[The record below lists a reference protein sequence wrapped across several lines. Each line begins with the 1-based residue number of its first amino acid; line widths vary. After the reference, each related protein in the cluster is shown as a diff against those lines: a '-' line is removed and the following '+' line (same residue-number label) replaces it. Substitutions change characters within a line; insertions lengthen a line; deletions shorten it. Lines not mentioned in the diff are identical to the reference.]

1 MFRMT
6 IRPIPSKPLF
16 SASLTA
22 LMLAMLFSATVY
34 AAGSYPDKPIRLI
47 IPYPPG
53 GATDVI
59 GRIVGKNLSDEIG
72 SQVVI
77 ENRGGAG
84 GNIGAAEVA
93 RAKPDGYTLL
103 MGALTSHSVMATLEK
118 GKLQYDLEKD
128 LTPAG
133 VVGFVPLVAVV
144 NPSLPIKSLNELVAY
159 AKENPAKLNFA
170 SSGAGAPQRM
180 AMELFKQIAGVDIV
194 HIAYRGS
201 GPAMTDLVGG
211 QVQTMTE
218 TVPAAIG
225 FIKSG
230 QLRPLAVLTPERVS
244 MLPDIPTAKEQ
255 GFTGFNVSSLFGVM
269 APANTP
275 QPILDKINEA
285 LRTGLAKAEVKEQLL
300 QQGVYADPLAIEASK
315 VRLKAE
321 IEQWAKVIHDGK
333 ITTN

>member
-1 MFRMT
+1 MRLAAFEF
-6 IRPIPSKPLF
+6 KAAQPL
-16 SASLTA
+16 
-22 LMLAMLFSATVY
+22 LAMSFALCL
-34 AAGSYPDKPIRLI
+34 AAAPFHAAQADAYPDKPVRLI

-59 GRIVGKNLSDEIG
+59 GRIVGKTLSDEIG
-72 SQVVI
+72 GQVVI

-93 RAKPDGYTLL
+93 KAKPDGYTLL

-118 GKLQYDLEKD
+118 GRSPYDLEKD

-133 VVGFVPLVAVV
+133 IVGSVPLVAVV
-144 NPSLPIKSLNELVAY
+144 NPGLQIKSLKELVDY
-159 AKENPAKLNFA
+159 AKQNPGKLNFA

-180 AMELFKQIAGVDIV
+180 AMELFKQIAGVNIV
-194 HIAYRGS
+194 HVAYRGS

-218 TVPAAIG
+218 TVPAAIS

-230 QLRPLAVLTPERVS
+230 QLRPLAVLTSERIS

-255 GFTGFNVSSLFGVM
+255 GYEGFNVSSLFGVM
-269 APANTP
+269 APTGTP
-275 QPILDKINEA
+275 PEV
-285 LRTGLAKAEVKEQLL
+285 LAKLNKALLKALAKEDVKKQLL
-300 QQGVYADPLAIEASK
+300 AQGVYADPLSIDDSRK
-315 VRLKAE
+315 RLKAE
-321 IEQWAKVIHDGK
+321 IAQWAKVIHDGK
-333 ITTN
+333 ITIN

>member
-1 MFRMT
+1 MFRT
-6 IRPIPSKPLF
+6 TPPQTPSKLTIGL
-16 SASLTA
+16 SLSA
-22 LMLAMLFSATVY
+22 LMLAMPFAAT
-34 AAGSYPDKPIRLI
+34 AQTATAYPDKPIRLI

-72 SQVVI
+72 NQVVI

-118 GKLQYDLEKD
+118 GTLQYDLLKD

-133 VVGFVPLVAVV
+133 VVGSVPLVAVV
-144 NPSLPIKSLNELVAY
+144 TPSLPVKSLNDLVAY
-159 AKENPAKLNFA
+159 AKKNPAKLNFA

-180 AMELFKQIAGVDIV
+180 AMELFKQIAGVNIEHV
-194 HIAYRGS
+194 AYRGS

-218 TVPAAIG
+218 TVPAAIA

-230 QLRPLAVLTPERVS
+230 QLRPLAVLTPERIS

-269 APANTP
+269 APAGTP
-275 QPILDKINEA
+275 APILEKINQA
-285 LRTGLAKAEVKEQLL
+285 LAKGLAKAEVKEQLL
-300 QQGVYADPLAIEASK
+300 QQGVYADPLAIEPSK

-321 IEQWAKVIHDGK
+321 IDQWAKVIHDGK
-333 ITTN
+333 ITIN

>member
-1 MFRMT
+1 MRLTAFKFKAA
-6 IRPIPSKPLF
+6 KPL
-16 SASLTA
+16 
-22 LMLAMLFSATVY
+22 LAMSFGICL
-34 AAGSYPDKPIRLI
+34 AAAPLHAVQANAYPDKPVRLI

-59 GRIVGKNLSDEIG
+59 GRIVGKTLSDEIG
-72 SQVVI
+72 GQVVI

-93 RAKPDGYTLL
+93 KAKPDGYTLL

-118 GKLQYDLEKD
+118 GKSPYDLEKD

-133 VVGFVPLVAVV
+133 IVGSVPLVAVV
-144 NPSLPIKSLNELVAY
+144 NPGLQIKTLKELVDY
-159 AKENPAKLNFA
+159 AKQNPGKLNFA

-180 AMELFKQIAGVDIV
+180 AMELFKQIAGVNIV
-194 HIAYRGS
+194 HVAYRGS

-218 TVPAAIG
+218 TVPAAIS

-230 QLRPLAVLTPERVS
+230 QLRPLAVLTSERIS

-255 GFTGFNVSSLFGVM
+255 GYEGFNVSSLFGVM
-269 APANTP
+269 APTGTP
-275 QPILDKINEA
+275 PEVLEKLNQA
-285 LRTGLAKAEVKEQLL
+285 LLKALAKDDVKKQLL
-300 QQGVYADPLAIEASK
+300 AQGVYADPLSIDASQQ
-315 VRLKAE
+315 RLKAE
-321 IEQWAKVIHDGK
+321 IAQWAKVIHDGK
-333 ITTN
+333 ITIN

>member
-1 MFRMT
+1 MFQQ
-6 IRPIPSKPLF
+6 SKSMLGI
-16 SASLTA
+16 SLTA
-22 LMLAMLFSATVY
+22 LLLATPLGATAQSAD
-34 AAGSYPDKPIRLI
+34 SYPDQPIRLI

-72 SQVVI
+72 KQVVI

-118 GKLQYDLEKD
+118 GKLQYDLQKD

-144 NPSLPIKSLNELVAY
+144 NPSVPVKSLNDLVDY
-159 AKENPAKLNFA
+159 AKKNPGKLNFA

-194 HIAYRGS
+194 HVAYRGS

-211 QVQTMTE
+211 QVEVMTE
-218 TVPAAIG
+218 TMPAAIS

-244 MLPDIPTAKEQ
+244 MLPDVPTAKEQ
-255 GFTGFNVSSLFGVM
+255 GLTGFNVSSLFGVM
-269 APANTP
+269 APAGTP
-275 QPILDKINEA
+275 APILERINKA
-285 LRTGLAKAEVKEQLL
+285 LLAGLTKKEVKEQLL
-300 QQGVYADPLAIEASK
+300 QQGVYADPLSIEASK
-315 VRLKAE
+315 TRLTAE
-321 IEQWAKVIHDGK
+321 VEQWAKVIRDGN
-333 ITTN
+333 ITVN